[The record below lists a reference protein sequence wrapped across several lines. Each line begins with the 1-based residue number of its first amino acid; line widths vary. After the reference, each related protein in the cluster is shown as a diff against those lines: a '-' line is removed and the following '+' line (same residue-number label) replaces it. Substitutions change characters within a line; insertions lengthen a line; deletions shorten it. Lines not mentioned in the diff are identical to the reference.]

1 MGCAVL
7 ISMCYFYCCWIQE
20 PLDESEA
27 IAAVHEAF
35 KLGINFFDTSP
46 YYGETRSEKV
56 VLDELMLLTWLLFRS
71 QAHKAAQ

>member
-7 ISMCYFYCCWIQE
+7 RSMCYFYCCWIQE